1 MAQFRCPR
9 YGASLV
15 RLNYR
20 EAYHERRKLRS
31 VYFER
36 DQPIKIIQDVIER
49 RITTRRAA
57 EHLGIS
63 DRQCRRLLARY
74 REGGPLGM
82 ASRRCGMRGNRQL
95 PPGLADQALEL
106 IKTRYADFGPTLA
119 REKLE
124 ELHGLFLAK
133 KLSGASW
140 CGLAYGFP

>member
-1 MAQFRCPR
+1 MSAESSGVFTLKEINR
-9 YGASLV
+9 
-15 RLNYR
+15 
-20 EAYHERRKLRS
+20 
-31 VYFER
+31 
-36 DQPIKIIQDVIER
+36 IKIIQDVIER

-124 ELHGLFLAK
+124 ELHGLFRQRNCPAHH
-133 KLSGASW
+133 GAGW
-140 CGLAYGFP
+140 HGFPVNNVPQGSLNHGTGVRVLVS